1 MTSFPTHN
9 SPPTTHH
16 PLYEEVIIA
25 GFGGQGI
32 ILLGKLLAQAAM
44 KNGHEVTYMPSY
56 GAEVRG
62 GTAHCM
68 IIIADEL
75 IASPLIARPDAVI
88 TMNEASYK
96 KFAPRVKTGGLLV
109 LNSSMIT
116 GHEPLDTVEVVAVP
130 ADDIAVELG
139 SPKSANMVTLGAY
152 LQKRG
157 LIEPMAAAQY
167 LSDVLAPRYHKTIP
181 VNEQAILKGAE
192 FVRSN

>member
-1 MTSFPTHN
+1 MTDS
-9 SPPTTHH
+9 S
-16 PLYEEVIIA
+16 LYEKVIIA

-96 KFAPRVKTGGLLV
+96 KFSPRVKTGGLLV
-109 LNSSMIT
+109 LNSSMVT
-116 GHEPLDTVEVVAVP
+116 GHEPLDTVDVVAVP

-139 SPKSANMVTLGAY
+139 SPKSANMVALGAY

-157 LIEPMAAAQY
+157 LIDPTAAAQY
-167 LSDVLAPRYHKTIP
+167 LSDALAPRYHKTIP

>member
-1 MTSFPTHN
+1 MASFLTTHN
-9 SPPTTHH
+9 
-16 PLYEEVIIA
+16 PLLEEVIIA
-25 GFGGQGI
+25 GFGGQGV

-75 IASPLIARPDAVI
+75 IASPLIAQPDAVI

-109 LNSSMIT
+109 LNSSMVT
-116 GHEPLDTVEVVAVP
+116 GHEPLDTVDVVAVP

-139 SPKSANMVTLGAY
+139 SPKSANMVALGAY

-157 LIEPMAAAQY
+157 LLEPTAAAQY

-181 VNEQAILKGAE
+181 VNKQAILQGAE
-192 FVRSN
+192 FVRHNS